1 MVLREHGQAWTAPAV
16 PRRLC
21 GVQGTVADFHPD
33 GSGRVLLDDGTPL
46 EFDAA
51 AFAASGLHR
60 LRSGQRVRLAV
71 AGEGPQRRVTA
82 LTIATL
88 PWPDE
93 RA

>member
-1 MVLREHGQAWTAPAV
+1 MVEREHSQAWIVTAV

-21 GVQGTVADFHPD
+21 GVQGTVAEFHPD

-51 AFAASGLHR
+51 AFAASGLQR

-71 AGEGPQRRVTA
+71 TDEGAQRRVTA

-88 PWPDE
+88 PWPDG

>member
-1 MVLREHGQAWTAPAV
+1 MEEREHGSAWIARPP

-51 AFAASGLHR
+51 AFAASGLQR

-71 AGEGPQRRVTA
+71 AGEGAQRRVTA

-88 PWPDE
+88 PWPDG